1 MYCWGSNK
9 YGQLGL
15 GATENEIFKIPI
27 ENSYFNSFKQQ
38 IKQIAS
44 GYNHTLILL
53 EDGTVLS
60 CGNNDYE
67 QLGHDGTYS
76 RPEKIKTLEIH
87 NIVQIACGYSF
98 SLALNNRGQL
108 FCWGS
113 LNGQLNNDNDLFYS
127 KSTAFKGPIS
137 ESPIVQ
143 IACGYYHFLALTEDG
158 KIFVM
163 GLNDYGQLG
172 IGPSKEPVKTPIHLK
187 SLQGI
192 PVLQIATGAHHSFV
206 LSMSGNIFSFGKNK

>member
-15 GATENEIFKIPI
+15 GATEEEIFKIPS
-27 ENSYFNSFKQQ
+27 ENNNIKNLQ
-38 IKQIAS
+38 IKQIAA

-53 EDGTVLS
+53 EDGTLLS

-67 QLGHDGTYS
+67 QLGHDGPCS
-76 RPEKIKTLEIH
+76 KPDKVKSLEIH
-87 NIVQIACGYSF
+87 NIIQIACGHSF
-98 SLALNNRGQL
+98 SLALNSLGQL

-113 LNGQLNNDNDLFYS
+113 LNGQRNDNDLFYS
-127 KSTAFKGPIS
+127 KPTALKGSID
-137 ESPIVQ
+137 SPVVQ
-143 IACGYYHFLALTEDG
+143 VACGYYHFLALTEDG

-172 IGPSKEPVKTPIHLK
+172 IGPNKEPIKTPIHLK

-192 PVLQIATGAHHSFV
+192 PVLQISAGGNHSFV